1 VLSLEERQMI
11 TKMEDGVK
19 RWTAKCN
26 AALAMEI
33 MQGKTTVAAA
43 SRSFDLSPSEIET
56 WMAHAKN

>member
-1 VLSLEERQMI
+1 MI
-11 TKMEDGVK
+11 TKMEDVVK

-56 WMAHAKN
+56 WMAHAKK